1 MNAHEKKAWLLDLD
15 GTLYRAKPLRW
26 AMAAELA
33 LLGAPALKTLRV
45 FRRHHEILREEW
57 LADPELEFHPS
68 PFEEQ
73 LKRAATLASVEV
85 ETVRT
90 HVEEWMIRR
99 PSKWM
104 RRFERADLISRVI
117 EFRAQGGKTAL
128 VSDYPAERKIETMGY
143 RHLFDTVVSN
153 GDHPRF
159 RRLKPAPDAFLI
171 AAEELGVH
179 PKDCLV
185 IGDRDDADGGSARA
199 AGMAFEL
206 VE

>member
-1 MNAHEKKAWLLDLD
+1 MNPNDKKAWLLDLD
-15 GTLYRAKPLRW
+15 GTLYKAKPLRW

-33 LLGAPALKTLRV
+33 LLGAPALKSLRV

-57 LADPELEFHPS
+57 LANPDLEFHPS

-73 LKRAATLASVEV
+73 LRRASSVSNV
-85 ETVRT
+85 ELEAVRA
-90 HVEEWMIRR
+90 HVEEWMIKR

-104 RRFERADLISRVI
+104 RRFERTELIARVVA
-117 EFRAQGGKTAL
+117 FRALGGKTAL
-128 VSDYPAERKIETMGY
+128 VSDYPAESKIVAMGY
-143 RHLFDTVVSN
+143 RELFDAVVSN
-153 GDHPRF
+153 GDHPRL
-159 RRLKPAPDAFLI
+159 RRLKPAADPFLL

-206 VE
+206 VV